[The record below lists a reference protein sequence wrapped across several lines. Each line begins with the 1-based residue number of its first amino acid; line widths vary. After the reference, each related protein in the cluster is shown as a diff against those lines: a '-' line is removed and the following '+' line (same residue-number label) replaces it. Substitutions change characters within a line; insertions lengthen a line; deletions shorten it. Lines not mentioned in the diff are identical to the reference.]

1 MKKSVK
7 KISKKKSVKKSTKK
21 TIVRK
26 KTGKPVSKAT
36 AGRKKV
42 KADDDA
48 KAHRA
53 ALRAAKKQGRLSAA
67 IGVAVESF
75 SGVLKRVSFPGSR
88 KRAVE
93 LPAEAIRTLRS
104 KTTGEV
110 ITLIHNGVARLNRLT
125 DRLDF
130 TIRDPRNVQYVRL
143 NTEGIVL
150 G

>member
-26 KTGKPVSKAT
+26 KAGKPVKAT

-42 KADDDA
+42 KADDDT